1 MMSDPANRIA
11 AQAAL
16 ANAAV
21 WDDVEGAT
29 FAVLGLGRS
38 GVAAANA
45 LARRGADVMAWDD
58 QPAERLSAQLERLD
72 PRVTSRCGAAYVARP
87 GEIAVLSPG
96 IGPTT
101 PTFRRARASAALVIG
116 EIELFYRL
124 DRADNGGLGHPIIAI
139 TGTDGKTTTASLIAT
154 LFETAGF
161 ATLLAGNIGDPLCNH
176 IDKLEPNAIVV
187 AEVSAF
193 QLITAPLFR
202 PRVAVL
208 TNIAADHLDY
218 FGGDF
223 SAYID
228 AKVSVARHCGAGDTV
243 IVNGADVRLQPLCD
257 RLAAELG
264 GARLWRFSARDMLPA
279 GFCLDDHDLIW
290 RTPGGDVALAHSDEL
305 GDLGE
310 RRWGGVHNI
319 DNALAAS
326 AACLALHLPIN
337 AIRQGLRLF
346 APPPHRCEPVGSIG
360 GVRFINDS
368 KATNPHAAIAG
379 IRGTAVAEG
388 ERLVWIGGGSA
399 KDASFDEL
407 AEVLCAHA
415 HTVVLAG
422 ATAPQI
428 AEALALRDNPPP
440 ILRAESLHA
449 AVPMA
454 LQAAADAGVVL
465 LSPACASFD
474 SFRGY
479 AHRGDEFRLAVSQLA
494 VAVGPVAV
502 GPVAVDPVAVGPGVL
517 GR

>member
-1 MMSDPANRIA
+1 MADPASRIA

-16 ANAAV
+16 ATTAV
-21 WDDVEGAT
+21 WGDLEGAT

-45 LARRGADVMAWDD
+45 LARRGANVMAWDD
-58 QPAERLSAQLERLD
+58 QPAERLTAQLERLD
-72 PRVTSRCGAAYVARP
+72 PRVTPRCGAAYIARP

-101 PTFRRARASAALVIG
+101 PSFRRARASAALMIG

-139 TGTDGKTTTASLIAT
+139 TGTDGKTTTASLIAEM
-154 LFETAGF
+154 FKRAGF
-161 ATLLAGNIGDPLCNH
+161 ETLLAGNIGDPLCNH
-176 IDKLEPNAIVV
+176 IDKLGSQAVVV

-193 QLITAPLFR
+193 QLITAPMFR

-228 AKVSVARHCGAGDTV
+228 AKVAVASRCGAGDTV
-243 IVNGADVRLQPLCD
+243 IVNGADAKLRPLCE
-257 RLAAELG
+257 RLEETTG
-264 GARLWRFSARDMLPA
+264 GARLWQFSAREMLDD
-279 GFCLDDHDLIW
+279 GFCLDGDTLVW
-290 RTPGGDVALAHSDEL
+290 RTPAGDLRISATDEL
-305 GDLGE
+305 GDAGE
-310 RRWGGVHNI
+310 RPWGGVHNV

-326 AACLALHLPIN
+326 AAGLALQLPLSK
-337 AIRQGLRLF
+337 IREGLRSF
-346 APPPHRCEPVGSIG
+346 APPPHRCEPVGTIN

-379 IRGTAVAEG
+379 IRGTTVDG
-388 ERLVWIGGGSA
+388 DERLVWIGGGSA

-407 AEVLCAHA
+407 AEVLCERA
-415 HTVVLAG
+415 HTIVLTG
-422 ATAPQI
+422 ATAPRI
-428 AEALALRDNPPP
+428 AAALARHEDAPP
-440 ILRAESLHA
+440 IVEAPTLHA
-449 AVPMA
+449 AVPLG
-454 LQAAADAGVVL
+454 LQAAGDAGVVL

-474 SFRGY
+474 SFRSY
-479 AHRGDEFRLAVSQLA
+479 AHRGDEFRLAVSQLSA
-494 VAVGPVAV
+494 A
-502 GPVAVDPVAVGPGVL
+502 L
-517 GR
+517 KR